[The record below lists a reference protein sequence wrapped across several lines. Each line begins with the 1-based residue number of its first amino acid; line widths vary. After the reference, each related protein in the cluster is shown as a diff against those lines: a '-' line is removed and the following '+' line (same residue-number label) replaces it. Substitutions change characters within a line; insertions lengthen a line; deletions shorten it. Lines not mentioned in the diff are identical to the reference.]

1 MERRSV
7 DTNTPVEDPDIP
19 QLRFLRGLVTVL
31 AGVMIVGLLV
41 LIVLI
46 VIRFRHDSGTTF
58 PALPAAITLP
68 DDATPQ
74 AITAGPGWYLVV
86 TTDGRALVYGT
97 DGAPVSESRLTLP

>member
-19 QLRFLRGLVTVL
+19 QLRFLRALVTVL

-46 VIRFRHDSGTTF
+46 VIRFRHDSASF

-68 DDATPQ
+68 DGVSVQ
-74 AITAGPGWYLVV
+74 SMTAGPGWYMIV

-97 DGAPVSESRLTLP
+97 DGALVSESQLTLP